1 MLKNL
6 KYHCRYDQ
14 LLDPAE
20 LKAHPRNR
28 NSHPSEQIERLAK
41 ILEYQGWRYPV
52 NVSKRSGFIVTGHGR
67 VQAAIKLGCT
77 VPVVFQDFDSEE
89 QEYAAVQSDNAIA
102 SWAELDLAKINLDL
116 AELGPDFDIDLLG
129 IEGFEID
136 VADKYADKDEDEVPE
151 VKESICK
158 LGDVWRLGSH
168 RLMCGDATSITDVE
182 KLTQKSKLDICFT
195 SPPYNLG
202 NNAQLR
208 GYNGNGKDTAYLE
221 KSDHKSQD
229 EYLSFLSDFTSIC
242 INYCKTS
249 FINIQLLAGNKTAL
263 PSYWYAFKDNLID
276 MMIWDKEHGAPAMA
290 ERVLNSVFEFIFI
303 FSNELNPSRSIPGPN
318 KFRGNISNI
327 FRLNPIGKK
336 DPLAKDHGA
345 VFPVAL
351 AEFFIKFAESTVL
364 DPFGGSGTTLI
375 ACEKTGRKAFLMEL
389 DPHYCDVIIQ
399 RWQNFTGKVAERL
412 NET

>member
-14 LLDPAE
+14 LLDPTE

-77 VPVVFQDFDSEE
+77 VPVVFQDFDSDE

-102 SWAELDLAKINLDL
+102 SWSELDLAKINLDL

-182 KLTQKSKLDICFT
+182 KLMNSEMVDMVFT
-195 SPPYNLG
+195 DPPYNINYIPEDRAIGGRARSENKLG
-202 NNAQLR
+202 GIENDNM
-208 GYNGNGKDTAYLE
+208 N
-221 KSDHKSQD
+221 D
-229 EYLSFLSDFTSIC
+229 EEFYEFLVKVMTSIRHVAV
-242 INYCKTS
+242 
-249 FINIQLLAGNKTAL
+249 AGCAIYQIAPTGLNNLQYLRAWDDLTLHYSDGLVWLKNNH
-263 PSYWYAFKDNLID
+263 SISRKDYHPKHEIIHYGWVTGAHD
-276 MMIWDKEHGAPAMA
+276 WFGGRDKFSVIEFSRDKVTEYVHPTQKP
-290 ERVLNSVFEFIFI
+290 VDLVKFFLLNSSEDN
-303 FSNELNPSRSIPGPN
+303 SN
-318 KFRGNISNI
+318 
-327 FRLNPIGKK
+327 
-336 DPLAKDHGA
+336 
-345 VFPVAL
+345 
-351 AEFFIKFAESTVL
+351 VL
-364 DPFGGSGTTLI
+364 DLFGGSGTTLI